1 MNALA
6 AKAIDSIL
14 IHSGLQYWPVRVRAG
29 VAAGAR
35 WTLYPWT
42 SYWRG
47 THEPALQAAMIGL
60 GDIAGWHCW
69 DLGAHYGIYSVGL
82 ARRVGPGGSVAAFE
96 PNPHSHARLR
106 RHAEMN
112 GLDHLHT
119 FAAAVSDHATGA
131 DLLTY
136 GDLRS
141 TTTHLA
147 YEQET
152 LGPATEPVRVP
163 TVVLDDWVKA
173 GRLNRPNFIKV
184 DVEGHAHR
192 ALAGAVKALAA
203 SRPILIIAF
212 HSREEVD
219 GVRAVLDPLGYDRRV
234 IATDSGSADPEIGH
248 DFIFTPQAR

>member
-1 MNALA
+1 M
-6 AKAIDSIL
+6 AKAADWVL
-14 IHSGLQYWPVRVRAG
+14 VRTGLQYWPVKVRSG

-47 THEPALQAAMIGL
+47 LHEPALQAAMVNL
-60 GDIAGWHCW
+60 GDIRGWHCW
-69 DLGAHYGIYSVGL
+69 DLGAHYGLYSVGL
-82 ARRVGPGGSVAAFE
+82 ARRVGPEGSVAAFE

-106 RHAEMN
+106 HHAELN
-112 GLDHLHT
+112 GLANLHT
-119 FAAAVSDHATGA
+119 YAAAVSDHATGA

-147 YEQET
+147 YEREL
-152 LGPATEPVRVP
+152 LGPATVPVRVP
-163 TVVLDDWVKA
+163 TVVLDDWVDA
-173 GRLNRPNFIKV
+173 GRLPRPSFVKV

-192 ALAGAVKALAA
+192 ALAGAARTLAA

-212 HSREEVD
+212 HSREEAN
-219 GVRAVLDPLGYDRRV
+219 GVRALLEPLGYDRKV
-234 IATDSGSADPEIGH
+234 IETASGSSDAEIGH
-248 DFIFTPQAR
+248 DFMFVPRNR